1 MKLVKNVP
9 MSEIEECTEKSHS
22 SSTRT
27 SEVQTTP
34 KFLLDNGISK
44 EVMMKCQ
51 PEVEEVDADE
61 LADKTLNE

>member
-1 MKLVKNVP
+1 MVKNVP

-34 KFLLDNGISK
+34 KFLLDNGTSK
-44 EVMMKCQ
+44 EIKCQ